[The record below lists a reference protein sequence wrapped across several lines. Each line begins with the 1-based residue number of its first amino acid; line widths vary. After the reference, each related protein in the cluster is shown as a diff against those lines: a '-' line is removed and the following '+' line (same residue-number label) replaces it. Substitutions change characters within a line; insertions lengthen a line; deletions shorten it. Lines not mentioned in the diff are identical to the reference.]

1 MPKQRGRLYKFFIS
15 DPPSQETKDARRLKK
30 RQRAEQQPHHGRG
43 AEAGQLVS
51 HGMAAMVGGSVLAG
65 AGFFVLREIA
75 PEMSLF
81 VGLPLYGALFCLVA
95 GGIWW
100 VLNWT
105 VSKP

>member
-1 MPKQRGRLYKFFIS
+1 MSKQRGRLYRFFIS
-15 DPPSQETKDARRLKK
+15 DPPSQETKDARLLKK
-30 RQRAEQQPHHGRG
+30 RRKAEQQPRGREVG
-43 AEAGQLVS
+43 GGQLVG
-51 HGMAAMVGGSVLAG
+51 HGMAAMVGGTVLAG

-75 PEMSLF
+75 PEMSLI

-105 VSKP
+105 VSRP